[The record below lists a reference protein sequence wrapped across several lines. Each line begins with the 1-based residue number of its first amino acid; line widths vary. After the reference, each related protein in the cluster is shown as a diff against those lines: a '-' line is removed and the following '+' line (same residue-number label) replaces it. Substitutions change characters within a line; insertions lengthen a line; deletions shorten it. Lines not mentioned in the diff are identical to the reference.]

1 MTDEEYD
8 AQEEAAER
16 IGSLKRGISDVL
28 KEAGAL
34 AYPYQLENDIYVSG
48 PLTVILE
55 AVEGWRSELEELGD

>member
-8 AQEEAAER
+8 AQEEDAER
-16 IGSLKRGISDVL
+16 IGSLKREISDVL
-28 KEAGAL
+28 KEAGVL